1 MAATLNQLKSRRLC
15 AARCSRS
22 RNGRMDARTGRAGKV
37 ERETACMLYT
47 HTIST
52 RYGTHRQTQHT
63 QLCLLTHQHWNIGG
77 IESVFM
83 HGCLPISVQM
93 DEFYVF
99 IRYLSNISRYTIFI
113 YCYGSVINKCRTK
126 ISNWNV
132 FNRFGILFLSKTFK
146 IKILG

>member
-63 QLCLLTHQHWNIGG
+63 IVLTYLPTLEYWWHRECLHAWMPSYFSPNGRILCIY
-77 IESVFM
+77 SVF
-83 HGCLPISVQM
+83 IKY
-93 DEFYVF
+93 FKIY
-99 IRYLSNISRYTIFI
+99 NINI
-113 YCYGSVINKCRTK
+113 CYGSVINKCRTK

-132 FNRFGILFLSKTFK
+132 FNRFGILFLPKTFK
-146 IKILG
+146 IKILA

>member
-63 QLCLLTHQHWNIGG
+63 IVLTYLPTLEYWWHRECLHAW
-77 IESVFM
+77 M
-83 HGCLPISVQM
+83 PSVQM

-99 IRYLSNISRYTIFI
+99 IQYLSNISRYTIFI

-126 ISNWNV
+126 ISNWSV

-146 IKILG
+146 IKILA